1 MLFDDT
7 IAANIAFGAGR
18 PVTEEEIMQAAEAA
32 YLKPLIDSLPEGLQ
46 TRIGEGGS
54 KLSGGQRQR
63 VSIARALLKDAPILL
78 LDEATSALDTESEKY
93 IQASLDKLRE
103 GRTSFVVAHRLSTIV
118 DADMIVVM
126 DQGAIVE
133 AGTHFELLEKDGPY
147 ARLYKIQFSHQKPE
161 KSETQKV

>member
-1 MLFDDT
+1 M
-7 IAANIAFGAGR
+7 
-18 PVTEEEIMQAAEAA
+18 
-32 YLKPLIDSLPEGLQ
+32 
-46 TRIGEGGS
+46 
-54 KLSGGQRQR
+54 
-63 VSIARALLKDAPILL
+63 
-78 LDEATSALDTESEKY
+78 DTESEKY

-147 ARLYKIQFSHQKPE
+147 ARLYKIQIQSPE
-161 KSETQKV
+161 ARKV